1 MGLNNI
7 YISMVKTYITNV
19 LVFIVILL
27 VMGMVYYMV
36 IISVLILFMYV
47 LGLVVSGLW
56 SNSLIKEIY
65 KKCVILVVN
74 IFIFYLCI
82 YVCSEL
88 LIFIYCSCVLYFYYV
103 NSYYYVF
110 CVVIIILIF
119 MYLFVKEFRYLG
131 FYIVDLVY
139 GCIFFLLVCLH
150 YFHVVIGLLMLCL
163 FNYNLYNYLQEQNV
177 YSLFI

>member
-1 MGLNNI
+1 MGYH
-7 YISMVKTYITNV
+7 YIMFFKNY
-19 LVFIVILL
+19 ILL
-27 VMGMVYYMV
+27 LIIVNLV
-36 IISVLILFMYV
+36 INILLLSLV
-47 LGLVVSGLW
+47 AIILG
-56 SNSLIKEIY
+56 
-65 KKCVILVVN
+65 
-74 IFIFYLCI
+74 
-82 YVCSEL
+82 
-88 LIFIYCSCVLYFYYV
+88 FIYCSCVLYFYYV

-163 FNYNLYNYLQEQNV
+163 FNYSLYNYLQE
-177 YSLFI
+177 